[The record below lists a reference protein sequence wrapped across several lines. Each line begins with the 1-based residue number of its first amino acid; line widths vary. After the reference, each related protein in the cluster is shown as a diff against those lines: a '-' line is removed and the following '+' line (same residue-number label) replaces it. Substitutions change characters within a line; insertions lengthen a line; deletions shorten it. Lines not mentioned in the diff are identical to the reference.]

1 VHSKV
6 LVDLKKRLELRFEIA
21 DVSIFFTAYSQCG
34 KQNANFDTNFIAGAI
49 NDPEKNPVGRW
60 PWMASVGLYDEN
72 NKWQHKCGATL
83 VTEKHFL
90 TAAHCTS
97 EESEG

>member
-1 VHSKV
+1 
-6 LVDLKKRLELRFEIA
+6 
-21 DVSIFFTAYSQCG
+21 
-34 KQNANFDTNFIAGAI
+34 
-49 NDPEKNPVGRW
+49 
-60 PWMASVGLYDEN
+60 MASVGLYDEN